1 MSPSGVG
8 LRSRWLSM
16 RCLGCACGQLAPC
29 EAFLG
34 DMVYRWKKRQAQQ
47 PGAVKQVRPFIA
59 TT

>member
-1 MSPSGVG
+1 MRRLG
-8 LRSRWLSM
+8 LWVW
-16 RCLGCACGQLAPC
+16 QLAPC